1 MHGGLQEM
9 LVRKGAEA
17 SLFLEEWQGN
27 QVILKHRIPKKY
39 RHPQIDG
46 RIRSYRTL
54 HESQLL
60 HEAKVAGVPTPV
72 IFSVD
77 LHESKILMEFI
88 EGPRVKELLITLSL
102 EARTLLCRQIGRMI
116 GCLHKNHII
125 HGDLTTSNMILTG
138 DGRVVFL
145 DFGLGEKTAA
155 LESRGVDLHLMKRAF
170 QSTHFRIAETCF
182 AAILEGYVDV
192 LGKILANRVVKKIRE
207 IELRGRYISG
217 RSEHEH

>member
-1 MHGGLQEM
+1 M
-9 LVRKGAEA
+9 LIRKGAEA

-27 QVILKHRIPKKY
+27 QIIFKHRTPKEY
-39 RHPQIDG
+39 RHPQIDD

-88 EGPRVKELLITLSL
+88 EGKRVKELLTTLSL
-102 EARTLLCRQIGRMI
+102 AEQTPLCKQIGRMI
-116 GCLHKNHII
+116 GCLHKNHLI
-125 HGDLTTSNMILTG
+125 HGDLTTSNMILTD

-145 DFGLGEKTAA
+145 DFGLGEKTAT
-155 LESRGVDLHLMKRAF
+155 LESRGVDLHLMKLAF

-182 AAILEGYVDV
+182 AAILKGYSEV
-192 LGKILANRVVKKIRE
+192 LGKTLANRVIKKIQE
-207 IELRGRYISG
+207 IERRGRYISG
-217 RSEHEH
+217 RSEHEY